1 MNGDAA
7 QDDRAALSFGMGI
20 IGRVSRTFAIG
31 IRLLPGTLR
40 RAVLA
45 GYLLCRIAD
54 TLEDDGALPAA
65 RRQELL
71 RRFVAC
77 FDDPALAATFAAE
90 AADVHGDEA
99 YLELLAGTDQV
110 FRLWRSL
117 PAPSAAIVARWT
129 RELASGMAEFVGR
142 FPAGIRIQTMEQYRR
157 YCYFVAGTV
166 GHLLTDLWHAH
177 SPLVKTQTYRL
188 LLVHCE
194 AFGEALQTVNILK
207 DIAWDIEHENAAFIP
222 EELLRDRGSSHQT
235 ILGSDRLAENH
246 LAIMDLVAVAKEDL
260 RLSLDYI
267 TTIPR
272 GAFFIRLFCLLP
284 ILLAVATLREIERST
299 AMLVPGGGIKISRH
313 EVRSLVLAGSLTTF
327 SNRATR
333 WLVAKAGRSP
343 FSLGF
348 APLPS

>member
-1 MNGDAA
+1 MNVDGAAGDLAFA
-7 QDDRAALSFGMGI
+7 TGI
-20 IGRVSRTFAIG
+20 IGQVSRTFAIG
-31 IRLLPGTLR
+31 IRLLPGALGQ
-40 RAVLA
+40 AVLT

-54 TLEDDGALPAA
+54 TVEDDGSLPAA
-65 RRQELL
+65 RRQALL
-71 RRFVAC
+71 HRFCAC

-90 AADVHGDEA
+90 ARDVRADDA
-99 YLELLAGTDQV
+99 YLALLAGTDRV

-117 PAPSAAIVARWT
+117 PAPSAKIVARWT
-129 RELASGMAEFVGR
+129 RELAGGMAEFVGR

-177 SPLVKTQTYRL
+177 SPLVNSPTYRR

-207 DIAWDIEHENAAFIP
+207 DVAWDIEHENAAFVP
-222 EELLRDRGSSHQT
+222 EELLRDRGSSQET
-235 ILGSDRLAENH
+235 ILRGDRLAQNH
-246 LAIMDLVAVAKEDL
+246 LALMDLVAVAKEDL

-272 GAFFIRLFCLLP
+272 GAFFIRLFCILP

-299 AMLVPGGGIKISRH
+299 AMLVPGGGIKISRQ
-313 EVRSLVLAGSLTTF
+313 EVRSLLLAGSLTTL
-327 SNRATR
+327 SNRAVR
-333 WLVAKAGRSP
+333 RLVAAVGRSP
-343 FSLGF
+343 FNLGF
-348 APLPS
+348 APNLA